1 MGHGAIY
8 PHGGHIRIDAFAS
21 CQNVSA
27 LGVQRKIYFSH
38 SLDQYL
44 MFYVAKILQA
54 LGLADVGYALFTG
67 IMKNSSMAEEIVLSL
82 IGLGVFS
89 LGRALERKV
98 A

>member
-1 MGHGAIY
+1 
-8 PHGGHIRIDAFAS
+8 
-21 CQNVSA
+21 
-27 LGVQRKIYFSH
+27 
-38 SLDQYL
+38 

-54 LGLADVGYALFTG
+54 VGLADIGYALFVG
-67 IMKNSSMAEEIVLSL
+67 IMRNSSMAEEIVLTL

>member
-1 MGHGAIY
+1 
-8 PHGGHIRIDAFAS
+8 
-21 CQNVSA
+21 
-27 LGVQRKIYFSH
+27 
-38 SLDQYL
+38 

-54 LGLADVGYALFTG
+54 LGLADIGYALFVG
-67 IMKNSSMAEEIVLSL
+67 MMGNSSMAEEIVLTL

>member
-1 MGHGAIY
+1 
-8 PHGGHIRIDAFAS
+8 
-21 CQNVSA
+21 
-27 LGVQRKIYFSH
+27 
-38 SLDQYL
+38 

-54 LGLADVGYALFTG
+54 LGLADIGYALYVG
-67 IMKNSSMAEEIVLSL
+67 IMRNSSMAEEIVLTL